1 MASSS
6 TPDNPNDLSLL
17 TVASEPGR
25 SKLRFTCAEG
35 MDELHQFGVWHEGGH
50 HTIQG
55 LPILKHLLYSFHGDV
70 MVRYVCRADTP
81 CTLFLTIKDG
91 VPHQKFKEGTPPLD
105 WQWLENS
112 ILPLSA
118 SSQPLVMINRL
129 ALR

>member
-1 MASSS
+1 
-6 TPDNPNDLSLL
+6 
-17 TVASEPGR
+17 
-25 SKLRFTCAEG
+25 
-35 MDELHQFGVWHEGGH
+35 MDEMHQFGVWHEGGH

-55 LPILKHLLYSFHGDV
+55 LPILKHLLRSLHGDV

-91 VPHQKFKEGTPPLD
+91 VPYQKFKEGTPPLD
-105 WQWLENS
+105 WQWLEQS

-118 SSQPLVMINRL
+118 SSQPLAMIKRL